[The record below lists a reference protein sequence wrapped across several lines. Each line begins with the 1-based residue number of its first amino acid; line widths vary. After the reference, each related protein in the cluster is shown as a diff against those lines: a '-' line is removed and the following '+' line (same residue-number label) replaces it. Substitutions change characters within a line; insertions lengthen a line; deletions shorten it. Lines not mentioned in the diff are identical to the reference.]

1 MKKSLL
7 FDFTVNKES
16 NTINVNREFAAPL
29 DMVWDAW
36 TKPEILDQWWAPK
49 PWKAK
54 TKSMDF
60 KVGGT
65 WLYAMVSPANEAHWC
80 KADYQKIEEQKNYS
94 LVDAFCDENGNVN
107 SDFPRSQW
115 TNVFTGN
122 TDTTT
127 VNISIKYEHLAD
139 LQKIIELGFKEG
151 FSMGLENLDRY
162 LEEQLTFANKT
173 K

>member
-49 PWKAK
+49 PWQAK

-60 KVGGT
+60 KVGGM

-94 LVDAFCDENGNVN
+94 LADAFCDENGNVN

-115 TNVFTGN
+115 TNIFTGN

-127 VNISIKYEHLAD
+127 VNISIEYENLAD
-139 LQKIIELGFKEG
+139 LQQIIELGFKEG